1 MFNTMLEIIKNSFLT
16 GLRFWKIVLLVYFL
30 QQLLAVPLAMQ
41 VWHVLEAS
49 IGSSLQINKLL
60 AGYDHTVFSDFLKVH
75 GGSITPLIGQL
86 RWVLLVWALA
96 SVFINAGVLSALVN
110 KTPTGSAFWSGGAMY
125 FFRFAKIAGIF
136 LLLVLVWTGVVL
148 LPYLANLMGHF
159 ETMAT
164 ERTVLGY
171 LALLAVGWFIGIIY
185 FYNAAI
191 IARTAIVQNGLTT
204 WQALK
209 KGLGFNLR
217 NFLKTTAIFL
227 VFSGLQLL
235 ALAIYWWLEGRSGM
249 VSPPLIVVFFVLQQL
264 LVLVRL
270 MGRLMIVKGVSEWYL
285 TKN

>member
-1 MFNTMLEIIKNSFLT
+1 MLEIIKNSFLT

-30 QQLLAVPLAMQ
+30 QLLLAVPLAMQ

-96 SVFINAGVLSALVN
+96 SVFINAGVLSTLVN

-136 LLLVLVWTGVVL
+136 LLLVLLWTGVVL
-148 LPYLANLMGHF
+148 LPYLGNLMGHF

-191 IARTAIVQNGLTT
+191 IARTAIVQYSLTT

-209 KGLGFNLR
+209 KGLGFNLG

-235 ALAIYWWLEGRSGM
+235 ALAIYWWLEGKSGM
-249 VSPPLIVVFFVLQQL
+249 VSQALIVVFFVLQQG
-264 LVLVRL
+264 LVWVRL
-270 MGRLMIVKGVSEWYL
+270 MGRVMIVKGVSEWYL